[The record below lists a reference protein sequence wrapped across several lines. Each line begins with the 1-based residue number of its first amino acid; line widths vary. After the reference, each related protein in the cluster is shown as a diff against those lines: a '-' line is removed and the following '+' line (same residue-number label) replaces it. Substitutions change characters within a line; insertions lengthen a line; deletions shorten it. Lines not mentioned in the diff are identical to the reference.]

1 MTRTGIKWITM
12 VIVLALAAGVWAQ
25 RERGRDRKRSDR
37 RPEGRSMA
45 DEQRDEHNR
54 DRQRDEHRRGKPD
67 VRIFRFEHIPAQSF
81 MGVLEQLSRK
91 DPLREILSHIPIALE
106 EHSNAVVVIAPREAM
121 ELFEKIANE
130 LDAPSEFHKRMARR
144 RGPGCPGNCRGSNRP
159 SPGRGPGCPGN
170 CGSSNSPTPGRCSG
184 CRGNC
189 KGSNSPS
196 PGRGP
201 LCPGNC
207 RGSNRPSPGKE
218 PGEINAE
225 AIKKAIGNPVGQLFG
240 KLLSSKELRLEKPQR
255 EAMHKVAQQC
265 GQRVGQMHQRVIQA
279 IRGMNREQRA
289 ANARKT
295 VGHAR
300 AEMGKMAGEIRKHI
314 FKILKPSQHKAATRI
329 LGAPGPGGAKGK
341 PSPTAAPRGCGGSRN
356 KGGPSP
362 TAAPSGCGGCS
373 GRNVVLGDTGNC
385 KTSDF

>member
-1 MTRTGIKWITM
+1 MTRTGIKWIVM
-12 VIVLALAAGVWAQ
+12 VIVLVLAADAWAQ

-45 DEQRDEHNR
+45 DEQRG
-54 DRQRDEHRRGKPD
+54 DRERQERGKREEPNRDEHRRQKPD
-67 VRIFRFEHIPAQSF
+67 VRIFRFEHIPAQAF

-130 LDAPSEFHKRMARR
+130 LDAPSEFHKRMAQR
-144 RGPGCPGNCRGSNRP
+144 RGPGCPGNCRGSNR
-159 SPGRGPGCPGN
+159 
-170 CGSSNSPTPGRCSG
+170 
-184 CRGNC
+184 
-189 KGSNSPS
+189 
-196 PGRGP
+196 
-201 LCPGNC
+201 L
-207 RGSNRPSPGKE
+207 SPGKE

-240 KLLSSKELRLEKPQR
+240 KILSAGELRLEKPQR
-255 EAMHKVAQQC
+255 EAMHKIAQQC
-265 GQRVGQMHQRVIQA
+265 DQRVGHMHQRVIQA
-279 IRGMNREQRA
+279 IRGMNRQERA

-314 FKILKPSQHKAATRI
+314 FKILKPQQHKAAARI
-329 LGAPGPGGAKGK
+329 LGAPGPAGNQGAKPKGKGKGK
-341 PSPTAAPRGCGGSRN
+341 PTPTAAPRGCGGSRN
-356 KGGPSP
+356 KSGPSP
-362 TAAPSGCGGCS
+362 TAAPSGCGGC
-373 GRNVVLGDTGNC
+373 GDRGDVVLGDPGNC